1 MKEEVNIF
9 KIKYNLLAKQ
19 TNKQTNKQTKT
30 CKTLNYIEP
39 WFILASTFTYCV

>member
-19 TNKQTNKQTKT
+19 TNKQTNKQK
-30 CKTLNYIEP
+30 KLVKLWI
-39 WFILASTFTYCV
+39 ILSPDLF

>member
-1 MKEEVNIF
+1 MEKKNAGLVFRLIEQMKEEVNIF

-19 TNKQTNKQTKT
+19 TNKQTKT

-39 WFILASTFTYCV
+39 